1 MKGMFILCGMSD
13 ELKPSEVTLLP
24 GPNEAYSLGAGAG
37 NLLFLST
44 HAPGDGLGGGLE
56 APLED
61 QVRQAF
67 GRMFGTLARAGV
79 NHRALVKL
87 DIYLADIADF
97 AAFNE
102 LYFELVPAPRPARAT
117 VQTPIG
123 KGWKVAV
130 GGVALLPGRGSAPA
144 GER

>member
-1 MKGMFILCGMSD
+1 MNDDTSRPG
-13 ELKPSEVTLLP
+13 VTLLA
-24 GPNEAYSLGAGAG
+24 GPNEAYSLGAEAG

-44 HAPGDGLGGGLE
+44 HAPGDGLGGGLD
-56 APLED
+56 ATFED

-67 GRMFGTLARAGV
+67 GRLFDTLDRAGV
-79 NHRALVKL
+79 DHRALIKL
-87 DIYLADIADF
+87 DIYLADITDF

-102 LYFELVPAPRPARAT
+102 LYREIVPAPRPARAT

-130 GGVALLPGRGSAPA
+130 GGVALTRSRGSGPA
-144 GER
+144 G